1 MKCTT
6 RSFVTDDDNDRI
18 SRLPDDV
25 LVGILSLLLLKEA
38 GRTSV
43 LSYRWINLWKHIP
56 SLDFDPGRRSE
67 LIGSDVLTKYLKWV
81 DSVISSHKSP
91 TLKQFRISFP
101 LSKSNSNSIT
111 RWLEFAFSK
120 HVQRLELDFCIYFI
134 NTNRFPEGYLFA
146 PPTTTLSDFKSLKA
160 LSFKSVDLSGG
171 AIEFFLRNCP
181 LLEQLI
187 VHSARKLSK
196 LEVCGSSLVLKHL
209 EIVRCPF
216 LKSLK
221 VAAPSLTS
229 LTIMDFEG
237 VSLENI
243 PTLVDVSITCKDN
256 NVSLK
261 SLLSVF
267 SCCISRLET
276 LHIMLVSCHDIR
288 KKTDEL
294 CKFAEMTGLKKL
306 VVEHYSFDDE
316 SLSRLAFLIR
326 ISPNLEEFVLK
337 SRGFDGFAVR
347 MPRRVYD
354 DDDNDDD
361 IWCRH
366 EHLKVF
372 EFCGYNGRTCD
383 DALVEC
389 ILKNCIVLEKI
400 IIDPCIE
407 YSYNRF
413 SRSYMEKCAR
423 TKAKKHHVEFVIR

>member
-1 MKCTT
+1 CTT

-243 PTLVDVSITCKDN
+243 PTLVDVSIT
-256 NVSLK
+256 L
-261 SLLSVF
+261 
-267 SCCISRLET
+267 
-276 LHIMLVSCHDIR
+276 
-288 KKTDEL
+288 
-294 CKFAEMTGLKKL
+294 
-306 VVEHYSFDDE
+306 
-316 SLSRLAFLIR
+316 
-326 ISPNLEEFVLK
+326 
-337 SRGFDGFAVR
+337 R